1 MLSIKE
7 KLNTNLCKDKGKLN
21 TNFCKDKGNKGKL
34 TTYLYVYK
42 VQILKSLAYKFDV
55 YGNIIMQTII
65 MIATAFF
72 WKALFKNAES
82 MGGVSVDTMLT
93 YTVISS
99 MISVVLITNV
109 EWRITESVQTGAI
122 AIDLMRPVNI
132 FGVFFAE
139 NLGSVTALFFQNLL
153 PIFII
158 GSLFIKL
165 PAPRSAFEFMLFL
178 ISLVLA
184 FFINWYL
191 SVIFGM
197 FSFKVIEMSALIQ
210 VKKHLVRLLS
220 GSMIP
225 LWFFP
230 NWLRSVLEILPF
242 PYIYQLPLSIYVGHY
257 TSESLVRGLIIQI
270 LWVMALFLIETRLE
284 KQAIK
289 HVMVQGG

>member
-7 KLNTNLCKDKGKLN
+7 KL
-21 TNFCKDKGNKGKL
+21 KGKL

-165 PAPRSAFEFMLFL
+165 PAPRSAYEFMLFL

-270 LWVMALFLIETRLE
+270 LWVMVLFLIETRLE

>member
-1 MLSIKE
+1 M
-7 KLNTNLCKDKGKLN
+7 N

-165 PAPRSAFEFMLFL
+165 PAPRSAPQFMLFL

-257 TSESLVRGLIIQI
+257 TSESLVRGLLIQI
-270 LWVMALFLIETRLE
+270 LWVMALFIIETRLE

>member
-1 MLSIKE
+1 MLSIK
-7 KLNTNLCKDKGKLN
+7 KKLN

-72 WKALFKNAES
+72 WKALFKNAEN

-132 FGVFFAE
+132 FGVFFSE

-165 PAPRSAFEFMLFL
+165 PVPRSALEFMLFL

-257 TSESLVRGLIIQI
+257 TSESLVRGLLIQI
-270 LWVMALFLIETRLE
+270 LWVMALFIIETRLE

>member
-132 FGVFFAE
+132 FEVFFAE

-165 PAPRSAFEFMLFL
+165 PAPRSAPQFMLFL

-257 TSESLVRGLIIQI
+257 TSESLVRGLLIQI
-270 LWVMALFLIETRLE
+270 LWVMALFIIETRLE

>member
-7 KLNTNLCKDKGKLN
+7 KLN

-158 GSLFIKL
+158 GSLFTKL
-165 PAPRSAFEFMLFL
+165 PAPRSALELMLFL

-230 NWLRSVLEILPF
+230 NWLRGVLEILPF
-242 PYIYQLPLSIYVGHY
+242 PYIYQLPLSIYVGQY

-289 HVMVQGG
+289 HVMVQGGGGK

>member
-7 KLNTNLCKDKGKLN
+7 KLN

-257 TSESLVRGLIIQI
+257 TSESLVRGLVIQI

>member
-165 PAPRSAFEFMLFL
+165 PAPRSAPQFMLFL

-270 LWVMALFLIETRLE
+270 LWVMVLFLIETRLE

>member
-1 MLSIKE
+1 M
-7 KLNTNLCKDKGKLN
+7 N

-165 PAPRSAFEFMLFL
+165 PAPRSAPQFMLFL

-242 PYIYQLPLSIYVGHY
+242 PYIYQLPLSIYVGQY

-270 LWVMALFLIETRLE
+270 LWVMVLFLIETRLE

>member
-1 MLSIKE
+1 M
-7 KLNTNLCKDKGKLN
+7 N

-158 GSLFIKL
+158 GSLFIK
-165 PAPRSAFEFMLFL
+165 PPTPRSASEFMLFL

-257 TSESLVRGLIIQI
+257 TSESLVRGLLIQI
-270 LWVMALFLIETRLE
+270 LWVMALFIIETRLE

>member
-165 PAPRSAFEFMLFL
+165 PAPRSAPQFMLFL

-257 TSESLVRGLIIQI
+257 TSESLVRGLLIQI
-270 LWVMALFLIETRLE
+270 LWVMALFIIETRLE

>member
-7 KLNTNLCKDKGKLN
+7 KL
-21 TNFCKDKGNKGKL
+21 KGKL

-132 FGVFFAE
+132 FEVFFAE

-165 PAPRSAFEFMLFL
+165 PVPRSASEFMLFL

-230 NWLRSVLEILPF
+230 NWLRGVLEILPF
-242 PYIYQLPLSIYVGHY
+242 PYIYQLPLSIYVGQY

-270 LWVMALFLIETRLE
+270 LWVMVLFLIETRLE

>member
-1 MLSIKE
+1 M
-7 KLNTNLCKDKGKLN
+7 N

-109 EWRITESVQTGAI
+109 EWRITDSVQTGAI

-132 FGVFFAE
+132 FLVFFAE

-165 PAPRSAFEFMLFL
+165 PVPRSAYEFMLFL

-270 LWVMALFLIETRLE
+270 LWVMVLFLIETRLE

>member
-1 MLSIKE
+1 M
-7 KLNTNLCKDKGKLN
+7 N

-72 WKALFKNAES
+72 WKALFKNAEN

-132 FGVFFAE
+132 FEVFFAE

>member
-1 MLSIKE
+1 M
-7 KLNTNLCKDKGKLN
+7 N

-270 LWVMALFLIETRLE
+270 LWVMVLFLIETRLE

>member
-7 KLNTNLCKDKGKLN
+7 KFN

-165 PAPRSAFEFMLFL
+165 PAPRSAPQFMLFL

-257 TSESLVRGLIIQI
+257 TSESLVRGLLIQI
-270 LWVMALFLIETRLE
+270 LWVMALFIIETRLE

>member
-1 MLSIKE
+1 MLSIK
-7 KLNTNLCKDKGKLN
+7 KKLN

-165 PAPRSAFEFMLFL
+165 PAPRSAPQFMLFL

-257 TSESLVRGLIIQI
+257 TSESLVRGLLIQI
-270 LWVMALFLIETRLE
+270 LWVMALFIIETRLE